1 MNGVMVLGIVESLIG
16 GVSEAFWTMVQ
27 TLFRIIYWIEEVFY
41 ILAGIK
47 RIPGQ
52 PENTDDLVTMFLK
65 GMNGEISDIRQIF
78 FAMALLAIVVFILC
92 LCWGMLKAVFS
103 KNPSEAGRKVL
114 WNSFKALVFMILI
127 PVIFFFGIWL
137 FGSLMRIIVDIFN
150 KKIKVFREMYIEKH
164 FYAIIDFC
172 IWYNIGSRKEIFD

>member
-1 MNGVMVLGIVESLIG
+1 MNGVMILGFFDPLIDK
-16 GVSEAFWTMVQ
+16 VSESFWTMVQ

-103 KNPSEAGRKVL
+103 KNPAEAGRKVL

-150 KKIKVFREMYIEKH
+150 IKITGYTPDPSLSEAAQIAEM
-164 FYAIIDFC
+164 
-172 IWYNIGSRKEIFD
+172 